1 MKKKNYPE
9 VDDVG
14 LLVGLLNFLQLIYDF
29 KAYSNNNGEPE
40 EKTCL
45 CE

>member
-9 VDDVG
+9 VDVG

-29 KAYSNNNGEPE
+29 KAYSNNGEPE
-40 EKTCL
+40 EKNVFV
-45 CE
+45 